1 MKGLSRGL
9 QKKVEAEGGLGP
21 KPLTGCEVWLVQ
33 PTRQR
38 GTI

>member
-1 MKGLSRGL
+1 MKGLSKGL
-9 QKKVEAEGGLGP
+9 KKEEEGGLGP